1 MRIATVATLVAAAVI
16 AQVAVAAAQAPP
28 ASPPKLE
35 PVVVEASPFPPDR
48 TGTEEEAR
56 EAIDRVPGGAE
67 LVGKQ
72 TIDESRAANLQ
83 DVLQYVPGVLIRPRF
98 GAADESQLSIRGSGL
113 RNNFHLRGI
122 NVLIDGFPYGSA
134 DGFSDFESL
143 ELMDTKRLEV
153 YKGANALRFGA
164 NALGGAVN
172 LVSKTGYDEGLLGLR
187 SEAGSF
193 GFFKNHIAT
202 GQVYGPLDLYLAYTD
217 TRLDGYRVHGE
228 QTRNRASASFGYV
241 LPGGT
246 TLRLDWGFT
255 HNEENLPGSLTRD
268 QFEANPRQRN
278 PATAFANEQRNYDYT
293 RGGFTVRTSL
303 GEGGVLEGKVQLN
316 YQDLDHPL
324 SFAVIDQT
332 TYNWGTELRYLLAN
346 TLFGSASRFTAG
358 MQYFGTRQNDNQ
370 FQNLGD
376 AERGARMLDNVNN
389 VYTLG
394 WYAEEQIDLNPALT
408 LVLGGRLQYTYDSVR
423 SRHPAATQNT
433 DFFGVSP
440 KAGVIYRAAP
450 TVQVYANASRSY
462 EPPLLLEL
470 TAPGNVPGSLGDLDA
485 QRAWQFEV
493 GTRGNVGRR
502 VSWDV
507 SVYDIELW
515 DEIKNVNVQP
525 FPGAPFT
532 IPRYENIP
540 RSRHMGVEVGG
551 EVLLVEDILRGW
563 GLGQTAD
570 RLRLRTSYTW
580 SRFTFVNDPTFNN
593 NDIPGAPEHFIV
605 SELRYDHGSG
615 FWGAPSME
623 NVPKAY
629 FVNSAN
635 TNRTSAYMLGNLAMG
650 YDYKPWNLSVFF
662 LARNLTDKQ
671 YISSVFV
678 DDANGN
684 YFFPGDGR
692 AFYGGVA
699 VRWK

>member
-1 MRIATVATLVAAAVI
+1 MRTLMVATLL
-16 AQVAVAAAQAPP
+16 VAVLVGQAAAQAPP
-28 ASPPKLE
+28 APSSPPKLE
-35 PVVVEASPFPPDR
+35 PVVVESSPFPPDR

-67 LVGKQ
+67 LVGQ
-72 TIDESRAANLQ
+72 ETIDESRAANLQ

-122 NVLIDGFPYGSA
+122 NVLVDGFPTGSA

-143 ELMDTKRLEV
+143 ELMDTKRIEV
-153 YKGANALRFGA
+153 YKGGNALRFGG
-164 NALGGAVN
+164 NALGGAIN

-202 GQVYGPLDLYLAYTD
+202 GQVYGPFDLYLAYTD
-217 TRLDGYRVHGE
+217 TRLDGYRDHSSQV
-228 QTRNRASASFGYV
+228 RNRANTTFGYDV
-241 LPGGT
+241 GGGT

-255 HNEENLPGSLTRD
+255 HNEEDLPGALTRG

-293 RGGFTVRTSL
+293 RGGFTLRTPL
-303 GEGGVLEGKVQLN
+303 GQGGVLEGKVQLN

-332 TYNWGTELRYLLAN
+332 TYNWGTELRYLLAS
-346 TLFGSASRFTAG
+346 TLFGKVSRFTAG
-358 MQYFGTRQNDNQ
+358 MQYFGTRQNDSQ

-376 AERGARMLDNVNN
+376 AERGVQSRDNVNS

-394 WYAEEQIDLNPALT
+394 WYAEEQLDLTSALT
-408 LVLGGRLQYTYDSVR
+408 LVLGGRLQYTREAVR
-423 SRHPAATQNT
+423 GRHPSETQDT
-433 DFFGVSP
+433 TFFGISP
-440 KAGVIYRAAP
+440 KAGVIYRVNP
-450 TVQVYANASRSY
+450 TVQIYANASKSY

-470 TAPGNVPGSLGDLDA
+470 TAPGNVPGSIEDLDA

-493 GTRGNVGRR
+493 GTRGNIGSRFA
-502 VSWDV
+502 WDV

-515 DEIKNVNVQP
+515 DEIQNVNVQP

-532 IPRYENIP
+532 IPRYQNIP

-551 EVLLVEDILRGW
+551 ELLLVEDILRGW
-563 GLGQTAD
+563 GLGSTSD

-580 SRFTFVNDPTFNN
+580 SRFTFVNDPNFGN
-593 NDIPGAPEHFIV
+593 NDLPGAPEHFIV

-615 FWGAPSME
+615 FWAASSME

-635 TNRTSAYMLGNLAMG
+635 TNRTSAYLLGNFGMG

-662 LARNLTDKQ
+662 QARNLSDKQ
-671 YISSVFV
+671 YISAVQV

-692 AFYGGVA
+692 AFYGGIA
-699 VRWK
+699 FRWR

>member
-1 MRIATVATLVAAAVI
+1 MRITTVATLVAAAVI
-16 AQVAVAAAQAPP
+16 AQVAVTAAQAPP

-35 PVVVEASPFPPDR
+35 PVVVETSPFPPDR
-48 TGTEEEAR
+48 TRTEEEAR

-67 LVGKQ
+67 VVGKQ

-143 ELMDTKRLEV
+143 ELMDTKMLEV

-164 NALGGAVN
+164 NSLGGAVN
-172 LVSKTGYDEGLLGLR
+172 LISKTGYDEGLLGLR

-228 QTRNRASASFGYV
+228 QTRNRASTSFGYL

-246 TLRLDWGFT
+246 TLRFDWGFT
-255 HNEENLPGSLTRD
+255 HNEENLPGALTRG

-293 RGGFTVRTSL
+293 RGGFTVRTPL
-303 GEGGVLEGKVQLN
+303 GDGQVLEGKLQLN

-332 TYNWGTELRYLLAN
+332 TYNWSTELRYLLAS
-346 TLFGSASRFTAG
+346 TLFGYASRFTAG

-376 AERGARMLDNVNN
+376 AERGVQTRDNVNN

-394 WYAEEQIDLNPALT
+394 WYAEEQIDLTPALT

-423 SRHPAATQNT
+423 SRHPSETQNT

-440 KAGVIYRAAP
+440 KVGVIYRAAP

-470 TAPGNVPGSLGDLDA
+470 TAPGNIPGNAGRPRRPAGVAVRGRDPRQRRSPLLLG
-485 QRAWQFEV
+485 
-493 GTRGNVGRR
+493 
-502 VSWDV
+502 
-507 SVYDIELW
+507 
-515 DEIKNVNVQP
+515 
-525 FPGAPFT
+525 
-532 IPRYENIP
+532 
-540 RSRHMGVEVGG
+540 
-551 EVLLVEDILRGW
+551 
-563 GLGQTAD
+563 
-570 RLRLRTSYTW
+570 RLRLRH
-580 SRFTFVNDPTFNN
+580 RAVGRDPERERPAVSGSAVHDSAF
-593 NDIPGAPEHFIV
+593 PEHH
-605 SELRYDHGSG
+605 SLASHGRG
-615 FWGAPSME
+615 GRRRRAPGRGHPARVGARPDRR
-623 NVPKAY
+623 
-629 FVNSAN
+629 SAAAAHQLHLVAFHV
-635 TNRTSAYMLGNLAMG
+635 RQRP
-650 YDYKPWNLSVFF
+650 DVQQQRPP
-662 LARNLTDKQ
+662 RR
-671 YISSVFV
+671 
-678 DDANGN
+678 
-684 YFFPGDGR
+684 PR
-692 AFYGGVA
+692 ALHR
-699 VRWK
+699 VRAAL